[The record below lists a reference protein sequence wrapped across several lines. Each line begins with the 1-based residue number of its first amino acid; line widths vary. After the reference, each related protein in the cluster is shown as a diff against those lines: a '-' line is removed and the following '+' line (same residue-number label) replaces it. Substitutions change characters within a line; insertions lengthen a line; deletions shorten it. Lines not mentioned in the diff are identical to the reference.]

1 MRRPSSAIDPADLV
15 NDWQADAGSRSE
27 PDAIQLDGRLVT
39 PLYGGGV
46 VAGEVDRRLPI
57 RIAGLRGQWRFWWRL
72 LHQRNQPDP
81 RALFLE
87 ETAIWGGLGQNGDQN
102 GSESRADSGP
112 TASRVAVRLLHCGQ
126 PELAAAHQYT
136 RNPKAP
142 LELKALPDLAPW
154 ASGYAL
160 FSAQGKRSED
170 KRSVAEQPKRL
181 ALPGLEFGLLVVFHP
196 KLPDCA
202 QDEVHQAMRWWAS
215 FGGIGARTRRGL
227 GAVQVAAL
235 APVTV
240 AEVQAVGGRLA
251 LLQRCHNATE
261 AWKAAVALLQRFRQ
275 GVGVGRNAGDE
286 PKRPGRSRWPEA
298 DRLRAL
304 SGRAAAKHQTPVCAV
319 RAFPRAAFGL
329 PIVFHFKDNGQ
340 GDPDDYILEP
350 ADLHADVPRDR
361 LASPLILRPYWDGTG
376 WRPAALL
383 LPGWQTALSAPLKFK
398 AAHPH
403 DGPAPWPA
411 DPSARAALAAEVKPM
426 QGRGDDVLTA
436 FMDFFAKG
444 DH

>member
-1 MRRPSSAIDPADLV
+1 MRRPSSAIDPADLAS
-15 NDWQADAGSRSE
+15 DWQADAAARSAA
-27 PDAIQLDGRLVT
+27 DAIQLDGQLVT

-72 LHQRNQPDP
+72 LRQRNQPDP

-102 GSESRADSGP
+102 GSERGADSGP

-126 PELAAAHQYT
+126 PALEAAHEYA

-142 LELKALPDLAPW
+142 GEWKAQPDLTPW

-160 FSAQGKRSED
+160 FPAQGKRAED
-170 KRSVAEQPKRL
+170 RRSVEEQPKRL
-181 ALPGLEFGLLVVFHP
+181 ALPGIEFRLLVRFHP
-196 KLPDCA
+196 ELPDCA
-202 QDEVHQAMRWWAS
+202 RDEVHQAIRWWAS

-227 GAVQVAAL
+227 GAVQVATL

-240 AEVQAVGGRLA
+240 AEVQALGGQLA
-251 LLQRCHNATE
+251 LLRPGRNATD
-261 AWKAAVALLQRFRQ
+261 AWKAAVALLQLFRQ
-275 GVGVGRNAGDE
+275 GVGVGRNPGDE
-286 PKRPGRSRWPEA
+286 PNRPGRSRWPEA
-298 DRLRAL
+298 DTLRAL
-304 SGRAAAKHQTPVCAV
+304 SGRAAAKHQTPVCTV

-329 PIVFHFKDNGQ
+329 PIVFHFKDK
-340 GDPDDYILEP
+340 GDPDDHILEP
-350 ADLHADVPRDR
+350 ADLHADLPRDR

-376 WRPAALL
+376 WHPAALL
-383 LPGWQTALSAPLKFK
+383 LPGWQTALRAPLKFK
-398 AAHPH
+398 ADHQQDVPT
-403 DGPAPWPA
+403 PWPA
-411 DPSARAALAAEVKPM
+411 DPPSARAALANDVKPM

-444 DH
+444 GH